1 MKKITINK
9 SIIFQKIDN
18 KLVGFDIDKSA
29 LYTLNET
36 AEYIYKKLKAGT
48 EEIAISKQLAKK
60 YDVEE
65 KAVLKDVI
73 TIVKDL
79 KKNGILLP

>member
-9 SIIFQKIDN
+9 SIIFQKIDD

-36 AEYIYKKLKAGT
+36 AEFIYKKLKLGT

-65 KAVLKDVI
+65 KTALKDVI
-73 TIVKDL
+73 AIVKDL
-79 KKNGILLP
+79 KKNRVLL

>member
-1 MKKITINK
+1 MKKTAINK

-29 LYTLNET
+29 LYTFNET
-36 AEYIYKKLKAGT
+36 AEYIYIKKKVGI
-48 EEIAISKQLAKK
+48 EEATIAKQLAKK

-65 KAVLKDVI
+65 KIVLKDVI
-73 TIVKDL
+73 LLIKDL
-79 KKNGILLP
+79 KKNGVLL